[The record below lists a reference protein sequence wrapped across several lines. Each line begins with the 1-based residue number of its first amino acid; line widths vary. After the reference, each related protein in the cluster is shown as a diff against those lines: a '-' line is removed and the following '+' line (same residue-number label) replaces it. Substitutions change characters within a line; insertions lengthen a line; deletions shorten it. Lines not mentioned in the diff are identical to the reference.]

1 MRAIICSFIGF
12 VWLFPFTYLVFGK
25 DNVWWVLTS
34 MITISAIM
42 VLTKTTWVIDK
53 VQKEVDTDGDEYFY
67 LYDLGNRGDE

>member
-1 MRAIICSFIGF
+1 MRAIIYSFIGF

-34 MITISAIM
+34 MITISAII
-42 VLTKTTWVIDK
+42 VLSKTNWIIDR

>member
-1 MRAIICSFIGF
+1 MRAIIYSFIGF
-12 VWLFPFTYLVFGK
+12 VWLFPFTYLVFGR

-67 LYDLGNRGDE
+67 LYDLGNRGDK

>member
-1 MRAIICSFIGF
+1 MRAIIYSFIGF

-34 MITISAIM
+34 MITISAII
-42 VLTKTTWVIDK
+42 VLSKTNWIIDR

-67 LYDLGNRGDE
+67 LYDLGNRGDK

>member
-1 MRAIICSFIGF
+1 MRAIVYSFIGF

-42 VLTKTTWVIDK
+42 VLTKTSWVIDK

-67 LYDLGNRGDE
+67 LYDLGNRGDK

>member
-1 MRAIICSFIGF
+1 MRAIIYSFIGF

>member
-1 MRAIICSFIGF
+1 MRAIIYSFIGF
-12 VWLFPFTYLVFGK
+12 VWLFPFTYLVFGR

>member
-1 MRAIICSFIGF
+1 MRAIIYSFIGF

-67 LYDLGNRGDE
+67 LYDLGNRGDK